1 MTIPDIL
8 NELQKRGIDIDLAG
22 ENIRLHGSGDD
33 LDENLVESI
42 RKHKAEIITFL
53 SREADTDLKGRLIW
67 CTECSHGGYRT
78 SEEDT
83 ESLWCNLANQ
93 AVLVMQKCVKG
104 YWIKNEKEW
113 PVTLQ

>member
-8 NELQKRGIDIDLAG
+8 NELNRRNISIEVIG
-22 ENIRLHGSGDD
+22 EKIRLHGSKDV
-33 LDENLVESI
+33 LDESLVESI
-42 RKHKAEIITFL
+42 RNHKSEIMIFL
-53 SREADTDLKGRLIW
+53 SSGSGTDIKGRPMW
-67 CTECSHGGYRT
+67 CTECSHGDYRT

-93 AVLVMQKCVKG
+93 AVLDMQKCVKRC
-104 YWIKNEKEW
+104 WVKNEKGW